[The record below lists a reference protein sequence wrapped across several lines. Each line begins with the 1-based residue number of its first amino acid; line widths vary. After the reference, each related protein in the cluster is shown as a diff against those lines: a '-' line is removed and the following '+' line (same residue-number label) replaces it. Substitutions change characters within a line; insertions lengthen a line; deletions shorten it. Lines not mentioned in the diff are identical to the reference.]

1 MKVIKHK
8 DKWYLQSDTGYKEI
22 LLSTDTELQKDGVQ
36 AIDDEFLEWFVKNPS
51 CDRVEIS
58 LEETQYGSGI
68 YEYVIYKKEIPKEES
83 KKIFNLPIA
92 TNLGNAFTETMKSV
106 SQHEGGIRQGEINL
120 PSFKEEVCICTDECL
135 GYLTKTCKRIEEP
148 EQRLEKYSERFDN
161 KENEVVDG
169 IFDSE
174 NWGRRVVKQETLTND
189 TNSHSWGFENFEVI
203 KTEEDAKIFAETMEN
218 TPEPNDKLKKAFED
232 FKEQET
238 LEYGLL
244 QHIKFCLECKNDS
257 QAIRLIEKYGFEKQE
272 RMYSE
277 WEVRQI
283 IKIYSPA
290 DNKLSIREILEQ
302 FKK

>member
-36 AIDDEFLEWFVKNPS
+36 AIDDDFLEWFVKNQS
-51 CDRVEIS
+51 CEWVEIS
-58 LEETQYGSGI
+58 LEETQYGSEI
-68 YEYVIYKKEIPKEES
+68 YEYVIYKREIPKEES

-148 EQRLEKYSERFDN
+148 KKEPKQRLEKYSERFNN

-174 NWGRRVVKQETLTND
+174 NWGRRVVKQETLEEAKVNNLIKLFGKD
-189 TNSHSWGFENFEVI
+189 YDLEPRCVI
-203 KTEEDAKIFAETMEN
+203 ES
-218 TPEPNDKLKKAFED
+218 
-232 FKEQET
+232 
-238 LEYGLL
+238 
-244 QHIKFCLECKNDS
+244 CNDS
-257 QAIRLIEKYGFEKQE
+257 LIYGVEWQQEKCEKDLDAHLDIAKTLWLQVVKE
-272 RMYSE
+272 NKKMYSE
-277 WEVRQI
+277 EEVHNI
-283 IKIYSPA
+283 LNSYKSFISSGMKIPYF
-290 DNKLSIREILEQ
+290 EWFEQ
-302 FKK
+302 FKKK